1 MHGVSLLR
9 HLIRAE
15 ISRREVFEQG
25 RIPEFSGPPSES
37 LQLRLKAAIALRHN
51 QSADAAALIEQAGN
65 LETPLRGTVDGN
77 PFEGFSDLDDLLG
90 PVLEVFTATG
100 AYYWIDCAQVQH
112 IEFDPVTHLSD
123 TLWRSASIQTTG
135 GIDGRIHIPAIYYG
149 SEKSADSR
157 VTLGRTTEWIASN
170 DNAVTRGAGQRE
182 FLLGD
187 DVLPI
192 LNIRNLTFSQDNA

>member
-1 MHGVSLLR
+1 
-9 HLIRAE
+9 
-15 ISRREVFEQG
+15 
-25 RIPEFSGPPSES
+25 
-37 LQLRLKAAIALRHN
+37 
-51 QSADAAALIEQAGN
+51 
-65 LETPLRGTVDGN
+65 
-77 PFEGFSDLDDLLG
+77 
-90 PVLEVFTATG
+90 
-100 AYYWIDCAQVQH
+100 
-112 IEFDPVTHLSD
+112 
-123 TLWRSASIQTTG
+123 IQTTG

-192 LNIRNLTFSQDNA
+192 LNIRNLMFSQDNA